1 MNQTSSN
8 EPITSST
15 IVAIIV
21 IVFAGCWVAL
31 AYYKGGSA
39 KDVNGNNILLLH
51 PIVSI
56 LLISLLYRIRHLIKV
71 KSVINTLIVMIA
83 IWLFTSLLGV
93 LMPFILGLGFAYF
106 FRFLVNAMQDIP
118 LPKGKRLEISRGHA
132 RGILTAVTLSGFV
145 LLFLYIIPQ
154 LVEQSQGISSGLVR
168 LYRQSI
174 VPFVVGNEFRT
185 VAVQPDAPNVIYLG
199 TAHGIYRHR
208 IGGGEPED
216 LTDEPL
222 IGQPIQAIA
231 ATVDRNPSLYV
242 GTARG
247 LYALSPVRHSPPLQ
261 GGDQRDSPWS
271 PPWTGGRPRTP
282 ASDESHSP
290 MTDWEQANSPIW
302 KPVGG
307 ETFVGKSVQAIAVP
321 PWAALQIY
329 AGTDAGGYRSRDKG
343 LTWKQIDFTL
353 PTQLPSENPDQRS
366 GPSIQSIA
374 YSSEAS
380 KVIYVASDQDL
391 YQSMDAGETWA
402 PVRLEG
408 LGDASIQA
416 LTVADFNGE
425 EWLYVGTSKGLYRWR
440 SEAGWRVEPVGTNG
454 LDNEQAEAP
463 PSISLLN
470 SLSGKILYAGNGT
483 AIYRRT
489 NQNSEWEAAI
499 QAPTGIR
506 TKLEAFGGKELVN
519 NVQDYLTTKLPIL
532 AQTGRE
538 FVAQLVGRFSSI
550 AIGFGGFLT
559 TAFFTLLVFIYASPS
574 LSHYRQS
581 FINLF
586 PQENRDTIVRY
597 LTEMDGNMQAFL
609 KGQLTEMLFVSIL
622 SIVAYT
628 IIGVPFSLI
637 IGLLAGLCNA
647 IPNFG
652 PFIGGAFAELS
663 LLMGFAAGNYE
674 AGGFLIRAAILLG
687 AIFGIQ
693 AIDNSLISPRVMS
706 KAIDVDPL
714 LIMFSV
720 IVGASVLGFWGAI
733 LAIPTLVVIKSVMK
747 VSREIR
753 SEMEPPAPLRDVS

>member
-8 EPITSST
+8 EQVTSST

-39 KDVNGNNILLLH
+39 KDVNDNNILLLH

-56 LLISLLYRIRHLIKV
+56 LLISLLYRVRHLIKV
-71 KSVINTLIVMIA
+71 NSVINTLIMMIA
-83 IWLFTSLLGV
+83 IWLFISLLGV

-132 RGILTAVTLSGFV
+132 RGILTAVTLSGIV

-154 LVEQSQGISSGLVR
+154 VVEQSQGISSGLVR

-216 LTDEPL
+216 LTDKPL

-231 ATVDRNPSLYV
+231 AAVDRKYPLYV

-247 LYALSPVRHSPPLQ
+247 LYVFSPVRQ
-261 GGDQRDSPWS
+261 E
-271 PPWTGGRPRTP
+271 RTP
-282 ASDESHSP
+282 ASHDSRSP
-290 MTDWEQANSPIW
+290 TPDREQANLPMW

-321 PWAALQIY
+321 PWEALQIY
-329 AGTDAGGYRSRDKG
+329 VGTDAGGYRSRDKG
-343 LTWKQIDFTL
+343 LTWKQIDFML
-353 PTQLPSENPDQRS
+353 PTQLRSESPLR
-366 GPSIQSIA
+366 GPSIQNIA

-380 KVIYVASDQDL
+380 KVIYVASDQGV

-402 PVRLEG
+402 PIQLEG

-440 SEAGWRVEPVGTNG
+440 SEAGWRVEQIAGL
-454 LDNEQAEAP
+454 LDNEQADAP

-483 AIYRRT
+483 ALYRRA
-489 NQNSEWEAAI
+489 NRNSEWEPAI
-499 QAPTGIR
+499 QAGTGIR

-597 LTEMDGNMQAFL
+597 VNEIDQNMQAFL
-609 KGQLTEMLFVSIL
+609 KGQLTEMLFVSLL
-622 SIVAYT
+622 SIAAYT

-674 AGGFLIRAAILLG
+674 AGGFLIRAVILLG

-706 KAIDVDPL
+706 KAVDVDPM

-733 LAIPTLVVIKSVMK
+733 LAIPTIVVVKSVMK